1 MNSNLVQAI
10 NQKIFCMKKIL
21 LLLFLMTFSLAFS
34 QMTINET
41 FTTQELIQDQFIGN
55 PNFPA
60 SNFVTRTGTVFN
72 SVNGIGYFYA
82 NGVDFPFDEGL
93 LLSTGNIAEVPG
105 ANTTIVSGGANNWSG
120 DIDLELTTGTQNTY
134 NASYISFDFVA
145 DVANISLDF
154 ILTSEEYGQFECT
167 FGDIFAFILTD
178 IDAGT
183 KQNIALVP
191 DTFDTISITNV
202 RGGANDQCA
211 AANENYFDRYNYT
224 VSDTNISSIPADDS
238 PINLN
243 GQTGVFVIV
252 DDLIIGRTYNLKIV
266 VADYL
271 DTVYDTA
278 LFIRNDS
285 FGAFPMIVDEPEN
298 IVINDDDNDGSETF
312 NLRMFEDAMIGN
324 TINTSVYSFDFTYHL
339 SQADADAGKN
349 EIPNPSTYENTAA
362 LQEIYVRMR
371 NSYTGTAVTTSFKIT
386 VDAELLSTPEFE
398 ADEVVMYPNPVVDE
412 LTIDATKIAV
422 DTIEIYNISGQLIQ
436 TETKNNNGMITVDF
450 SNLGNGVY
458 FAQINTDK
466 GKIYKR
472 IIK

>member
-1 MNSNLVQAI
+1 
-10 NQKIFCMKKIL
+10 MKKTL
-21 LLLFLMTFSLAFS
+21 LLLFLMTFNLAFS

-145 DVANISLDF
+145 DVSNISLDF

-285 FGAFPMIVDEPEN
+285 FGAFPVVDDEPEN
-298 IVINDDDNDGSETF
+298 IVINDDDNDGMETF
-312 NLRMFEDAMIGN
+312 NLRIFEDQMLGT
-324 TINTSVYSFDFTYHL
+324 TIDMSVYSFDFSYHL
-339 SQADADAGKN
+339 SDEDAKN
-349 EIPNPSTYENTAA
+349 GTNAIPNPEAYTNTAA
-362 LQEIYVRMR
+362 IEEIFVRMQ
-371 NSYTGTAVTTSFKIT
+371 NTYTGTGTTTSFRIT
-386 VDAELLSTPEFE
+386 IDAELLSTPDFQS
-398 ADEVVMYPNPVVDE
+398 DDFIIYPNPVINE
-412 LTIDATKIAV
+412 LTIDATKV
-422 DTIEIYNISGQLIQ
+422 EFETIQVYNMNGQLLQ
-436 TETKNNNGMITVDF
+436 TKTKTTDNLITIDF
-450 SNLGNGVY
+450 SNFDNGVY
-458 FAQINTDK
+458 FIQINTSK